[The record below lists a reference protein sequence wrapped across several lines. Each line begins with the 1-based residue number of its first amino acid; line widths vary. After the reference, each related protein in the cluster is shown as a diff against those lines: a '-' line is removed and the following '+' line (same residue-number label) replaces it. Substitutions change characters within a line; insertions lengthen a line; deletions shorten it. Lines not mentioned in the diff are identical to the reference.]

1 MPIRS
6 FTELV
11 AWKRSHSLV
20 IDVYKITKS
29 FPNEERFG
37 LTDQL
42 RRAVVSVSSNIAEG
56 FNKRTSA
63 DKNHFYSIA
72 LGSVAEI
79 QNQLLISR
87 DLNYLKNDIF
97 QILGRHTVEVHKLV
111 NALMK
116 SSKTKAENT

>member
-56 FNKRTSA
+56 FNKRTSS

-87 DLNYLKNDIF
+87 DLGYITNEVF
-97 QILGRHTVEVHKLV
+97 QTLGKQTVEVHKLI
-111 NALMK
+111 NGLIK
-116 SSKTKAENT
+116 SSQTKK